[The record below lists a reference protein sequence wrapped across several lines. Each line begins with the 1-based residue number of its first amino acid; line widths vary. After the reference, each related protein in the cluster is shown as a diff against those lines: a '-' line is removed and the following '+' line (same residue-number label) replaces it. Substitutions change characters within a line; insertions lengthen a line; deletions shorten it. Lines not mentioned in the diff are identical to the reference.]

1 MMLSLPARLALAAV
15 IAATS
20 AQAQQAPDVGSG
32 QAPATADL
40 EEIELNGVIH
50 PSQVVEISGGVLAG
64 VLEEIM
70 VDRGA
75 EVTEGQLLAV
85 LDSRLDEA
93 NLNLAQ
99 ARVNLVS
106 ALEASM
112 AAREYFADAYDR
124 AKQLYEEGVI
134 SVELRDRAE
143 EEALLAESRWRV
155 EQESHTLWRMELERS
170 KVQLEMRN
178 IMSPLSGVVTD
189 RMVDPGEFVGQ
200 ATLLTIAQ
208 LDPLYVEVVAPASM
222 YGAIRS
228 GTRATVMPGDPVGG
242 SYEAEVTVVDKVL
255 DAASNTFRVR
265 LELPNPDNLLP
276 AGLRARVRLALQPE
290 RLRIGGGGTE
300 DGDDQPTSTGAEQPG
315 GGA

>member
-1 MMLSLPARLALAAV
+1 MMLSLPARLALAA
-15 IAATS
+15 ILAATS
-20 AQAQQAPDVGSG
+20 AQAQAPDVGD
-32 QAPATADL
+32 QAPAAADL

-50 PSQVVEISGGVLAG
+50 PSQVVEISGGVLTG

-93 NLNLAQ
+93 NLKLAE
-99 ARVNLVS
+99 ARVNLVA

-124 AKQLYEEGVI
+124 AQNLYEEGVVSI
-134 SVELRDRAE
+134 ELRDRAE

-178 IMSPLSGVVTD
+178 IISPLSGVVTD

-208 LDPLYVEVVAPASM
+208 LDPLYVEVVAPASL
-222 YGAIRS
+222 YGAIQS
-228 GTRATVMPGDPVGG
+228 GTRATVLPGDPVGG

-265 LELPNPDNLLP
+265 LELPNPDHQLP
-276 AGLRARVRLALQPE
+276 AGLRARVRLALQPGL
-290 RLRIGGGGTE
+290 LRIGGGGTE
-300 DGDDQPTSTGAEQPG
+300 DGSEQPTGTSAQQPG
-315 GGA
+315 S